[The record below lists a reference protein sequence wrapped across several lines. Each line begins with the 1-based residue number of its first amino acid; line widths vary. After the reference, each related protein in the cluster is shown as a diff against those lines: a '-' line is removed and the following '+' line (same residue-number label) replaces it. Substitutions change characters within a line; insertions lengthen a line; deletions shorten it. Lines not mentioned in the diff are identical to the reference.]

1 MADLRRESA
10 RRSQRPIRTSC
21 FAGHG
26 APCESERGQSGLP
39 LHVREFAKLWIA
51 RFYGNLSCKCFNLF
65 GKHWIGGRTNLIR
78 DGARSA
84 RCRPCPALSRM
95 ADLIAHG
102 NHSFTVFGVTRAKLR
117 ES

>member
-1 MADLRRESA
+1 LLPRHNQHRAL
-10 RRSQRPIRTSC
+10 
-21 FAGHG
+21 AGHG

-65 GKHWIGGRTNLIR
+65 GKHWIGGRANLIS

-84 RCRPCPALSRM
+84 GAGPALHC
-95 ADLIAHG
+95 LGWPI
-102 NHSFTVFGVTRAKLR
+102 
-117 ES
+117 